1 LAVISKKNPG
11 LSTAVVLKEIAIK
24 FLISSLFL
32 SDKMIGKYI
41 FKLVAQTI
49 NGSEKNRDLRK
60 QDSL

>member
-1 LAVISKKNPG
+1 MANR
-11 LSTAVVLKEIAIK
+11 